1 MKQTLVV
8 SAAIAAMMMPG
19 AFAQVPDGK
28 DIATA
33 IPYAIG
39 QVVTGIGDS
48 AATPRVV
55 YAVKLAKGQSIN
67 IAADKTSGYG
77 LGLAL
82 LTPQAVTWAS
92 ARNPASGLADD
103 KGCCGNSNQIEY
115 LVPATGTYYVGV
127 HFEGTATGY
136 QMTIKA
142 NGTPINI
149 PNPPS
154 AGCLSGRVDYITYSL
169 QQIAAGLPDEFSV
182 GGTRACA
189 TCTTKPPLYP
199 EIASR
204 LESALKLNVNVEAC
218 YDSAGNIFQIKLVRQ

>member
-1 MKQTLVV
+1 
-8 SAAIAAMMMPG
+8 MMMPG

-33 IPYAIG
+33 IPYSVG
-39 QVVTGIGDS
+39 QVATGIGDS
-48 AATPRVV
+48 VAAPQVV

-67 IAADKTSGYG
+67 IVADKTSGYG

-92 ARNPASGLADD
+92 ARNPATGQADNN
-103 KGCCGNSNQIEY
+103 GCCSNSSKLDY

-127 HFEGTATGY
+127 FFQGTATGY
-136 QMTIKA
+136 QMTVKA

-149 PNPPS
+149 PNPAS
-154 AGCLSGRVDYITYSL
+154 AGCLTGRVDYITYSL

-199 EIASR
+199 EIANR
-204 LESALKLNVNVEAC
+204 LESALKANVNVEAC
-218 YDSAGNIFQIKLVRQ
+218 YDSAGNIFQIKLVRP